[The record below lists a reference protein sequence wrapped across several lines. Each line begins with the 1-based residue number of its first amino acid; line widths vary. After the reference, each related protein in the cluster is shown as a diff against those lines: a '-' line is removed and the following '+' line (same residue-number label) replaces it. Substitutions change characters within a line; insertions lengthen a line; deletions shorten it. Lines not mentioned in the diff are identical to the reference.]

1 MSTNKYMTS
10 DGAGPID
17 SQGYVQ
23 SDWECVSG
31 HSKLQHNGE
40 STLSVG
46 SCWPYPAGREAVPRV
61 APPLGGRRG
70 VHHRAVQLEFT
81 PTLTPQI
88 GGEDGVERGEIILS
102 PPHADHSGA
111 RSPASPVRR
120 HSAPASTAR
129 RLLLAGAEATSPP
142 NRSGARPADFLLYS
156 KGVKTV

>member
-70 VHHRAVQLEFT
+70 VQYRALQSKSKQYL
-81 PTLTPQI
+81 TLQI
-88 GGEDGVERGEIILS
+88 GGEDGIERGEIHLS
-102 PPHADHSGA
+102 PPHAQYSGA
-111 RSPASPVRR
+111 RPPASPVLR
-120 HSAPASTAR
+120 HTAPASTAR
-129 RLLLAGAEATSPP
+129 RSPLAIAGATSPP
-142 NRSGARPADFLLYS
+142 TRSEPFGTMVGLNFEIAM
-156 KGVKTV
+156 